1 VDLNLDLVCDLMLEI
16 WSFRNASDLEYSRS
30 LTMPMIAGPTDIRSL
45 IARRV
50 AQELRGGQVV
60 NLGIGLPTLVKDFIP
75 PGVEM
80 LLQSENGMLGLGPA
94 PPPDRVDPEITDAG
108 GRPATILPGGA
119 FFDTALSFAMIR
131 GGHIDVSVLGCLQV
145 DAAGNLANWMIP
157 GQFVAGIGGGM
168 DLATGARKIIVATE
182 HNTKDGQPKIVA
194 RCTLPLTVVGRVSTI
209 VSELAVLDVTPDGL
223 RVREMADGVG
233 WDELKRRSGV
243 ALLNTR

>member
-1 VDLNLDLVCDLMLEI
+1 
-16 WSFRNASDLEYSRS
+16 
-30 LTMPMIAGPTDIRSL
+30 MPTSATDIRTL

-50 AQELRGGQVV
+50 AQELESGQIV
-60 NLGIGLPTLVKDFIP
+60 NLGIGLPTLVKNFIP
-75 PGVEM
+75 REIEV
-80 LLQSENGMLGLGPA
+80 LLQSENGMLGLGPE
-94 PPPDRVDPEITDAG
+94 PPPDREDAEITDAG

-119 FFDTALSFAMIR
+119 FFDTAESFAMIR

-182 HNTKDGQPKIVA
+182 HNTKDGQPKIVE

-209 VSELAVLDVTPDGL
+209 VSELAVMDVTPAGL
-223 RVREMADGVG
+223 VVRETAPDVDWATLCDRTGAKLIRDLG
-233 WDELKRRSGV
+233 WWPM
-243 ALLNTR
+243 TRE